1 MVALSENSRK
11 YLVIALA
18 VLLVILSVVLI
29 YVQYNTLVSLRAE
42 VEEEEM
48 LLITAQAR
56 LNRLIDHRN
65 NAPEYEMRLEY
76 ARRMIPG
83 EPGED
88 AMLRYI
94 QRLANDY
101 DLRAVNIGFG
111 NRADQETYTTMPI
124 TMTIEGSYPDLQRM
138 LRQLRDGSRAVRVD
152 NISIGR
158 TGAADSQLRVT
169 LSAATFYNQN
179 N

>member
-1 MVALSENSRK
+1 MLTLSEFKSK
-11 YLVIALA
+11 YLVIVLA
-18 VLLVILSVVLI
+18 VLLVILSAVLI
-29 YVQYNTLVSLRAE
+29 FTQYKTLVNLRAE

-48 LLITAQAR
+48 LLNAAQAR

-76 ARRMIPG
+76 ARRMIPN

-88 AMLRYI
+88 AMLRYF

-101 DLRAVNIGFG
+101 GLRAVNISFD
-111 NRADQETYTTMPI
+111 NRSDQETYTAMPI
-124 TMTIEGSYPDLQRM
+124 SMTIEGSYPDLQRM
-138 LRQLRDGSRAVRVD
+138 LRHLRDGSRAVRVD
-152 NISIGR
+152 SISISR
-158 TGAADSQLRVT
+158 SGADDSQLRVT
-169 LSAATFYNQN
+169 LSAVTFYNQN

>member
-1 MVALSENSRK
+1 MATLTEKSKK
-11 YLVIALA
+11 YLVIVLA
-18 VLLVILSVVLI
+18 VLLVILSAFLI
-29 YVQYNTLVSLRAE
+29 YMQYNTLVDLRAE
-42 VEEEEM
+42 VEEEE
-48 LLITAQAR
+48 LLLNAARAR
-56 LNRLIDHRN
+56 LNRLIEHRN

-101 DLRAVNIGFG
+101 GLRAVDIRFA
-111 NRADQETYTTMPI
+111 NRSVQDDFTTMPMTI
-124 TMTIEGSYPDLQRM
+124 TIEGSYPDLQRV
-138 LRQLRDGSRAVRVD
+138 LRQLRDGNRAVRVD
-152 NISIGR
+152 DIRISRAG
-158 TGAADSQLRVT
+158 GAGSQLRVT